1 MLLIIEKLL
10 NIFKRK
16 SPENEETLRELIS
29 DSKEKKIITDDEE
42 ELIDSIFDLEDT
54 LINEIMIPRVDIVT
68 CAYDTSIEDI
78 IDIITKTSKS
88 RLPVYHKKL
97 DNIIGIVNGND
108 ILKFIAKN
116 PKMKAVELMR
126 PPYFIP
132 ETKSVL
138 STLRELQKKKI
149 SIAIVVDEYG
159 GVSGMVTMEDIVEE
173 IVGEL
178 HDELDKDE
186 TMLSKLSENSY
197 LVNAKLDL
205 DELNELINT
214 DFTYENINSVGGLIL
229 TELEHIPHIN
239 EKLKIN
245 GIEFIITEMIK
256 TRIHK
261 VIIRDLRR
269 KNE

>member
-1 MLLIIEKLL
+1 
-10 NIFKRK
+10 
-16 SPENEETLRELIS
+16 
-29 DSKEKKIITDDEE
+29 
-42 ELIDSIFDLEDT
+42 
-54 LINEIMIPRVDIVT
+54 
-68 CAYDTSIEDI
+68 
-78 IDIITKTSKS
+78 
-88 RLPVYHKKL
+88 
-97 DNIIGIVNGND
+97 
-108 ILKFIAKN
+108 
-116 PKMKAVELMR
+116 MKAVELMR